1 MRHAKFT
8 IDTFIDEVFDGFTQN
23 DTWNGWARPFFNHD
37 EAQKIVSAHK
47 RQGLNAYYDQASD
60 EFAFEVA
67 SSIGDYDVFP
77 CVEISGMK
85 LYPVGAGCWIWEEVT
100 EEGLTDNLHAVSA
113 DGQPLS

>member
-1 MRHAKFT
+1 MRAARFV
-8 IDTFIDEVFDGFTQN
+8 IDTFGDDVFEGFTQGE
-23 DTWNGWARPFFNHD
+23 TWNGWARPFFIHE
-37 EAQKIVSAHK
+37 EAQKIVNAHK
-47 RQGLNAYYDQASD
+47 EQGLNAYYNQQSD

-100 EEGLTDNLHAVSA
+100 EEGLKEILHAVSA
-113 DGQPLS
+113 DSQPLS